1 MRLNLV
7 TKVGRTIVR
16 KLYKISHF
24 GGKFPEIIL
33 ITEKILIRIF
43 VVQIFLMKPIK
54 KSRLSQPSEFIKM
67 MVIILVFV
75 SVFLFS
81 KSVGDEQMVIIF
93 FVLGLLLFIL
103 QVVFVIMYKKG
114 SKTLAFWFM
123 ILLGLLMIAALATI
137 GYFIKYGIVLSN

>member
-1 MRLNLV
+1 M
-7 TKVGRTIVR
+7 
-16 KLYKISHF
+16 
-24 GGKFPEIIL
+24 
-33 ITEKILIRIF
+33 
-43 VVQIFLMKPIK
+43 VQIFLMKPIK

-81 KSVGDEQMVIIF
+81 KSVGDEQMVINF

>member
-1 MRLNLV
+1 
-7 TKVGRTIVR
+7 
-16 KLYKISHF
+16 
-24 GGKFPEIIL
+24 
-33 ITEKILIRIF
+33 
-43 VVQIFLMKPIK
+43 MKPIK
-54 KSRLSQPSEFIKM
+54 KNRLSQPSEFIKM

-81 KSVGDEQMVIIF
+81 KSVGDEQMVINF

-123 ILLGLLMIAALATI
+123 ILLGLLMIAALSTI